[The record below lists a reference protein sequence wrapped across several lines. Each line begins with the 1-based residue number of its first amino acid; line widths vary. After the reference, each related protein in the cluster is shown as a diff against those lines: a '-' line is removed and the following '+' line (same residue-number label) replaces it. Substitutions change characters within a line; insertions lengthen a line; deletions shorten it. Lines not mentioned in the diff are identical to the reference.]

1 MNATQSVDEID
12 TNTATFALTTRPP
25 TVYCPFPLSD
35 PPFDVASI
43 DQQAADWAIAKGLCE
58 PGSLATQMS
67 CARGIA
73 PAIPHADELTVLA
86 ASKHFLFGSLL
97 DDYWD
102 TDADL
107 ARIDAQ
113 IGELHRV
120 MAEAPA
126 APLPAGDRW
135 AASLRDLRAQ
145 LEAVLTDTEFAA
157 FRYEHAVWLHGQ
169 SWYTALRQRA
179 KPPEI
184 GEWLRMRWAKVG
196 VGTLVPF
203 TGATMGSLQMTP
215 RLMDEPVVRAFTV
228 TTMLA
233 CAIIN
238 DLYSAAKE
246 FAAGTATTN
255 LITVLAHA
263 QDCDFAAAVTEAQR
277 LYERIVIAV
286 MGLQQR
292 LLEDPRPAVARFAAE
307 LPRWIPAGLHWAT
320 TTARYL
326 QHSDNAHDIGAASA
340 LPLVVSSTPT
350 LWDPADRTPPP
361 YPEIAWCWNY
371 LS

>member
-1 MNATQSVDEID
+1 VNANQSVVDEID
-12 TNTATFALTTRPP
+12 GTTATSMLAQQPL

-35 PPFDVASI
+35 PPFDVAGI
-43 DQQAADWAIAKGLCE
+43 DQQAADWAASHGL
-58 PGSLATQMS
+58 PGSRATRIG

-73 PAIPHADELTVLA
+73 PALPYADELTVLA
-86 ASKHFLFGSLL
+86 ATKHFLFGSLI

-102 TDADL
+102 THSDL
-107 ARIDAQ
+107 PSIDAQ

-120 MAEAPA
+120 MAESPA

-135 AASLRDLRAQ
+135 AASLRDLRTQ
-145 LEAVLTDTEFAA
+145 LEEVLTDSEFAA

-169 SWYTALRQRA
+169 SWYTALRHRA
-179 KPPEI
+179 TPPEI

-215 RLMDEPVVRAFTV
+215 RLMDEPVVRAFTK

-233 CAIIN
+233 CAVVN
-238 DLYSAAKE
+238 DVFSATKE
-246 FAAGTATTN
+246 IAAGTATTN

-263 QDCDFAAAVTEAQR
+263 ENGDPAAAVTEAQR
-277 LYERIVIAV
+277 LYERIVLAV
-286 MGLQQR
+286 TGLQQR
-292 LLEDPRPAVARFAAE
+292 LLDDPRPAVARYAVE
-307 LPRWIPAGLHWAT
+307 LPRWIPAGLHWAAT
-320 TTARYL
+320 TDRYL
-326 QHSDNAHDIGAASA
+326 QYGDSPDMIGAVTTRA
-340 LPLVVSSTPT
+340 LVVSSTPT

-361 YPEIAWCWNY
+361 YPEIAWCWTDLN
-371 LS
+371 

>member
-1 MNATQSVDEID
+1 MNATQSVAEKSSS
-12 TNTATFALTTRPP
+12 ATQFAKPRTPSA
-25 TVYCPFPLSD
+25 VYCPFPLSD
-35 PPFDVASI
+35 PPFDVAGI
-43 DQQAADWAIAKGLCE
+43 DQQAADWAVSKGLCE
-58 PGSLATQMS
+58 RGSLATRMGF
-67 CARGIA
+67 ARGIA
-73 PAIPHADELTVLA
+73 PAIPHADDLTVLTA
-86 ASKHFLFGSLL
+86 TKHFLFGSLL

-102 TDADL
+102 THPDL
-107 ARIDAQ
+107 PTIDAQ

-120 MAEAPA
+120 MADAPA
-126 APLPAGDRW
+126 APLPTGDRW
-135 AASLRDLRAQ
+135 AASLRELRAQ
-145 LEAVLTDTEFAA
+145 LETALTDSEFAA

-179 KPPEI
+179 TPPDI

-215 RLMDEPVVRAFTV
+215 RLMDDPVVRAFTR

-238 DLYSAAKE
+238 DLFSAAKE
-246 FAAGTATTN
+246 LAAGTAATN
-255 LITVLAHA
+255 LITVLAR
-263 QDCDFAAAVTEAQR
+263 DGDPAAAVAEAQR
-277 LYERIVIAV
+277 LYERIVLATV
-286 MGLQQR
+286 GLQQR

-326 QHSDNAHDIGAASA
+326 PHGDNTHDIDDTSA
-340 LPLVVSSTPT
+340 PALGVSSTPT